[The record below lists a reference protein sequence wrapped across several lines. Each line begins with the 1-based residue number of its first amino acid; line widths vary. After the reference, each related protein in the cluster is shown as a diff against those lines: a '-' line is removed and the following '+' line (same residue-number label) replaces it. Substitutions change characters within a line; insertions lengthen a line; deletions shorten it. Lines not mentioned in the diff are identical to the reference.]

1 MNVRTLRLSTLGA
14 CLLALGAVALN
25 TSGDAGSP
33 SAPPLPPPP
42 PPVMIVCGDP
52 PLQETHCYTSF
63 ETTSWLY
70 QNAGT
75 EALAVDFSSLI
86 LEGWNY
92 DNLTIYDGVDNTAPV
107 LYSQT
112 DIQFGL
118 VDLSGLIVTSTGPNM
133 FMQASSDGSVDCGS
147 QSIGYTP
154 WMWTVSCL
162 DCTAPA
168 ATFDIDLN
176 CDLSFFNVVVDIT
189 AIGSDPSIDILNT
202 GGAPTV
208 TATAPGQYIVGP
220 FTPGQEVEVTLENEL
235 NSLCNVE
242 SGLLTNSPCPLISC
256 GPNTYDYCYANDDVY
271 TVVYQGNTTFP
282 LRLQFNS
289 GGIYQFDG
297 DLLTIYDGLNDLA
310 PVLYSGTGVNGDLT
324 GIFVTSTNPDHALTL
339 KMTSTQFTGC
349 ADGNALPWNYTVGCL
364 DCDPPAGTAGVVN
377 TDCAQQSYTV
387 EVTVTDLGTDP
398 ELEIGNNVGVPGTF
412 VTTPGTYTAGP
423 FQIGQPVELT
433 LVNDANAL
441 CNVPLGN
448 FENSF
453 CPVINVTCGNP
464 AILQSHCYSNG
475 TTTTWLYQ
483 NTGTESLAML
493 FSSLYVEGWFYTNV
507 RVYNGVDNTGTLLWS
522 TDMDA
527 DPNFQFTN
535 HDYAGQ
541 LVISNGTS
549 MFMEAVST
557 GFSSCA
563 NGTIGFTP
571 WEWTVGCLD
580 CDQPDATFSMV
591 LNCADSTYTVNTHVT
606 GIGSDPTLELTNS
619 FNSDVVTVTDTG
631 LYSAGPFAN
640 GTTVQFTLNADV
652 NTLCNM
658 VSPEFINNPPC
669 AQIGCASNTYE
680 DCYGNNWDTTI
691 VYQSENQYP
700 IALRWNSGTFESCC
714 DRVEIRDGNHGGA
727 PQIYYGNNG
736 GLDMGEVDPAVSS
749 NPDNALWVHFTSD
762 GSVECASGSFGFTP
776 INWTVACLDC
786 TSPSVEFEQIPDCV
800 HNGFLVQVDVSA
812 LGTNV
817 PGLIIRN
824 TLNGDTITN
833 VTTGTYFAGPF
844 PVDSLVRVI
853 VESENNALCRQVS
866 PEYTLPSSS
875 CVNVA
880 CDPTGV
886 EYCYTNADTAWFVY
900 TSGTNDPVTINFG
913 YGQLLVNDYIQIFNG
928 LDTSAQIVYMGN
940 QGGQIGGLAISSSN
954 PDNALTLLV
963 ISSQAGSCAS
973 GQGFPPLYWTVGC
986 GLVGVDE
993 FTVDG
998 FAMFPNPTNGEL
1010 FVRMADGLTGKV
1022 RVDVMDVM
1030 GRVVMSEQ
1038 FNATI
1043 GRTERFDLGMLS
1055 NGNYAVRLSTDNW
1068 SKTEQ
1073 LQVVR

>member
-349 ADGNALPWNYTVGCL
+349 ADGNA
-364 DCDPPAGTAGVVN
+364 
-377 TDCAQQSYTV
+377 
-387 EVTVTDLGTDP
+387 
-398 ELEIGNNVGVPGTF
+398 
-412 VTTPGTYTAGP
+412 
-423 FQIGQPVELT
+423 
-433 LVNDANAL
+433 
-441 CNVPLGN
+441 
-448 FENSF
+448 
-453 CPVINVTCGNP
+453 
-464 AILQSHCYSNG
+464 
-475 TTTTWLYQ
+475 
-483 NTGTESLAML
+483 
-493 FSSLYVEGWFYTNV
+493 
-507 RVYNGVDNTGTLLWS
+507 
-522 TDMDA
+522 
-527 DPNFQFTN
+527 
-535 HDYAGQ
+535 
-541 LVISNGTS
+541 
-549 MFMEAVST
+549 
-557 GFSSCA
+557 
-563 NGTIGFTP
+563 
-571 WEWTVGCLD
+571 
-580 CDQPDATFSMV
+580 
-591 LNCADSTYTVNTHVT
+591 
-606 GIGSDPTLELTNS
+606 
-619 FNSDVVTVTDTG
+619 
-631 LYSAGPFAN
+631 
-640 GTTVQFTLNADV
+640 
-652 NTLCNM
+652 
-658 VSPEFINNPPC
+658 
-669 AQIGCASNTYE
+669 
-680 DCYGNNWDTTI
+680 
-691 VYQSENQYP
+691 
-700 IALRWNSGTFESCC
+700 
-714 DRVEIRDGNHGGA
+714 
-727 PQIYYGNNG
+727 
-736 GLDMGEVDPAVSS
+736 
-749 NPDNALWVHFTSD
+749 
-762 GSVECASGSFGFTP
+762 
-776 INWTVACLDC
+776 
-786 TSPSVEFEQIPDCV
+786 
-800 HNGFLVQVDVSA
+800 
-812 LGTNV
+812 
-817 PGLIIRN
+817 
-824 TLNGDTITN
+824 
-833 VTTGTYFAGPF
+833 
-844 PVDSLVRVI
+844 
-853 VESENNALCRQVS
+853 
-866 PEYTLPSSS
+866 
-875 CVNVA
+875 
-880 CDPTGV
+880 
-886 EYCYTNADTAWFVY
+886 
-900 TSGTNDPVTINFG
+900 
-913 YGQLLVNDYIQIFNG
+913 
-928 LDTSAQIVYMGN
+928 
-940 QGGQIGGLAISSSN
+940 
-954 PDNALTLLV
+954 
-963 ISSQAGSCAS
+963 
-973 GQGFPPLYWTVGC
+973 
-986 GLVGVDE
+986 
-993 FTVDG
+993 
-998 FAMFPNPTNGEL
+998 
-1010 FVRMADGLTGKV
+1010 
-1022 RVDVMDVM
+1022 
-1030 GRVVMSEQ
+1030 
-1038 FNATI
+1038 
-1043 GRTERFDLGMLS
+1043 
-1055 NGNYAVRLSTDNW
+1055 
-1068 SKTEQ
+1068 
-1073 LQVVR
+1073 